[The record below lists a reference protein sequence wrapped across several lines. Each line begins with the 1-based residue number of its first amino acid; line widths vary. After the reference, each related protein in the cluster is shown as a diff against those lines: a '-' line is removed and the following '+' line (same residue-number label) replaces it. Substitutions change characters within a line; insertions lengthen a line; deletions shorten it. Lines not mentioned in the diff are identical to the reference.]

1 MQPPDVVHVQFA
13 DATVRRGRVFHRR
26 DHVAFNV
33 RPAGQR
39 VRQCV
44 GYRLNAAFLNRF
56 LSDRVLSDQ
65 CNAKSACRGI

>member
-1 MQPPDVVHVQFA
+1 
-13 DATVRRGRVFHRR
+13 
-26 DHVAFNV
+26 
-33 RPAGQR
+33 